1 MPDKLPVFIDNLRKE
16 NKLNFSIDK
25 SLKIDWPWTKIAG
38 PCSVEGGP
46 GDKYDI
52 VEIAKVVK
60 SKGANALRGGIIWH
74 TL

>member
-38 PCSVEGGP
+38 P
-46 GDKYDI
+46 
-52 VEIAKVVK
+52 
-60 SKGANALRGGIIWH
+60 ALLKEVLR
-74 TL
+74 